1 MIEVY
6 KKNPWKPPTTKNVK
20 LNVDGTILDKFT
32 TLAVVGQDEIVKVT
46 STWARQHVI
55 CDPVQV
61 EATAILW
68 ASQLY

>member
-1 MIEVY
+1 M
-6 KKNPWKPPTTKNVK
+6 K

-32 TLAVVGQDEIVKVT
+32 TLAVVGQDEKVKVT